1 MNHTLI
7 VLKNGVLSVAGL
19 EMRFKMLVVQQTTN
33 MYILVVR
40 HNIKLFVQKLEQ
52 KLNYNFDHDY
62 NY

>member
-19 EMRFKMLVVQQTTN
+19 EMRFKMLVVQRTTN

-40 HNIKLFVQKLEQ
+40 HNIKFFVQKLEQ
-52 KLNYNFDHDY
+52 KLNYNFDHDH